1 MFQRVQVVQ
10 LVQVVQVVQ
19 VVQEVQV
26 VRVVRMISLDDMQY
40 AFRKYM
46 VFIDAKLSRK
56 FEISRL

>member
-1 MFQRVQVVQ
+1 MVQVF
-10 LVQVVQVVQ
+10 LVVQVVK
-19 VVQEVQV
+19 VVHV